1 MKKSEGTKVNE
12 KKAVKGSIGSHADDR
27 SFSRLFGFITGRNEA
42 TQKIPMTTPVFMTE
56 LDSNRT
62 IAFGL
67 NNVHLAEV
75 IKFAIRELNKAY
87 GNEQGTA

>member
-1 MKKSEGTKVNE
+1 MNE
-12 KKAVKGSIGSHADDR
+12 KKAVKGSIGSHADD
-27 SFSRLFGFITGRNEA
+27 
-42 TQKIPMTTPVFMTE
+42 MTTFHTHIGTTVTDLQQVAADMG
-56 LDSNRT
+56 
-62 IAFGL
+62 AFGL